1 MGQPVQG
8 CEFFTLDVF
17 TKQAFCG
24 NPLAVVNEADHL
36 CDEMMQK
43 IAREFNLSETV
54 FVLRPENPVHTA
66 RMRIFT
72 PTRELPFAGHPTIGT
87 AVLLADMGADR
98 SKAMRT
104 TITFEQKVGVVS
116 VDVNRPLD
124 EPAYGELRA
133 ATLPVAGSNLPV
145 AGAVAAALSI
155 EAGNI
160 GFGLHE
166 ISLYDAGNAPLFVPV
181 SSRSVLSEI
190 EVSEENWKALGSA
203 GDFGIYA
210 YCRGNNGHS
219 RFHARF
225 FGPEVGVLED
235 PATGSAAVAMAGALN
250 AALMPEDG
258 FHHWTIK
265 QGEDMG
271 RTSHIDLKAEIKGGE
286 VKSIH
291 LGGHAVR
298 IARGVIGV

>member
-1 MGQPVQG
+1 MVQSIQG

-17 TKQAFCG
+17 TKTPFSG

-36 CDEMMQK
+36 SDEAMQK
-43 IAREFNLSETV
+43 VAREFNLSETV
-54 FVLRPENPVHTA
+54 FVLRPENPAHSA

-87 AVLLADMGADR
+87 AILLADLGTDR
-98 SKAMRT
+98 SKSLRT
-104 TITFEQKVGVVS
+104 TVTFEQQVGLVS
-116 VDVNRPLD
+116 VDVNRPVD
-124 EPAYGELRA
+124 DVAYGELRA
-133 ATLPVAGSNLPV
+133 AVLPVAVNTVPDV
-145 AGAVAAALSI
+145 QAIADALSI
-155 EAGNI
+155 DQASI
-160 GFGLHE
+160 GFGLHT
-166 ISLYDAGNAPLFVPV
+166 ICQFDAGNAPLFVPL
-181 SSRSVLSEI
+181 SSRKVLSEI
-190 EVSEENWKALGSA
+190 EVDDENWKALGAA
-203 GDFGIYA
+203 GSFGIYA

-250 AALMPEDG
+250 SALVPEDG

-271 RTSHIDLKAEIKGGE
+271 RASHLDLKADIKGGE
-286 VKSIH
+286 IRSVH

-298 IARGVIGV
+298 ISRGVIGV

>member
-1 MGQPVQG
+1 MVQAIQG

-17 TKQAFCG
+17 TKTAFSG

-36 CDEMMQK
+36 SDEAMQK
-43 IAREFNLSETV
+43 VAREFNLSETV
-54 FVLRPENPVHTA
+54 FVLRPENPAHTA

-87 AVLLADMGADR
+87 AVLLADMGSDR
-98 SKAMRT
+98 SKPLRT
-104 TITFEQKVGVVS
+104 TVTFEQQVGLVS
-116 VDVNRPLD
+116 VDVNRSVD
-124 EPAYGELRA
+124 GVAYGELRA
-133 ATLPVAGSNLPV
+133 AVLPVAIERAPD
-145 AGAVAAALSI
+145 AQAVADALSI
-155 EAGNI
+155 DQASV
-160 GFGLHE
+160 GFGLHRVCQ
-166 ISLYDAGNAPLFVPV
+166 YDAGNAPLFVPL
-181 SSRSVLSEI
+181 SSRKVLSEI
-190 EVSEENWKALGSA
+190 QINEESWKALGSA
-203 GDFGIYA
+203 GSFGIYA
-210 YCRGNNGHS
+210 YCRGNKGHS

-250 AALMPEDG
+250 AALLPEDG

-265 QGEDMG
+265 QGEDMS
-271 RTSHIDLKAEIKGGE
+271 RASHIDLKADIKGGE
-286 VKSIH
+286 VKSVY